1 MALEALERLS
11 GLRGK
16 LLAPFLFKVNPAI
29 ASVIS
34 LLFAIFTGYLF
45 FLGSWTLGAF
55 TLIISSVLDALDGE
69 IARKYK
75 VATKFGDLL
84 DHTFDRI
91 ADVAIFLG
99 LAFNPQ
105 MPIILTLLAL
115 IAILLASYAGTEAQ
129 ALVGKRLYT
138 ALVGRADRLVI
149 LFAAALL
156 MPFYPLA
163 MFYAILA
170 MGILSAL
177 TFFQRTIKTALTL
190 KR

>member
-1 MALEALERLS
+1 MALEQLS
-11 GLRGK
+11 GLRSK
-16 LLAPFLFKVNPAI
+16 LLAPFLFKANPAI
-29 ASVIS
+29 ITLIS
-34 LLFAIFTGYLF
+34 FLFAIFTGYLF
-45 FLGSWTLGAF
+45 FLGSWSLGAL
-55 TLIISSVLDALDGE
+55 TLIISAVLDALDGE

-91 ADVAIFLG
+91 ADAAIFIG

-105 MPIILTLLAL
+105 IPVTHSILTLLAL

-129 ALVGKRLYT
+129 ALMGKRLYT

-156 MPFYPLA
+156 MPFYTNA
-163 MFYAILA
+163 MYYAIIA
-170 MGILSAL
+170 IGILSVL
-177 TFFQRTIKTALTL
+177 TFFQRTIKTAITL

>member
-1 MALEALERLS
+1 MALEQLS
-11 GLRGK
+11 GLRSK
-16 LLAPFLFKVNPAI
+16 LLAPFLFKANPAI
-29 ASVIS
+29 ITIIS
-34 LLFAIFTGYLF
+34 FLFAIFTGYLF
-45 FLGSWTLGAF
+45 FLGSWSLGAL
-55 TLIISSVLDALDGE
+55 TLIISAVLDALDGE

-91 ADVAIFLG
+91 ADAAIFIG

-105 MPIILTLLAL
+105 MPSVLTLLAL

-129 ALVGKRLYT
+129 ALMGKRLYT

-156 MPFYPLA
+156 MPFYSNA

-170 MGILSAL
+170 IGILSVL
-177 TFFQRTIKTALTL
+177 TFFQRTIKTAITL
-190 KR
+190 RR

>member
-1 MALEALERLS
+1 MALEQLS
-11 GLRGK
+11 GLRSK
-16 LLAPFLFKVNPAI
+16 LLAPFLFKANPVI
-29 ASVIS
+29 ISIIS

-45 FLGSWTLGAF
+45 FLGSWSLGAL
-55 TLIISSVLDALDGE
+55 TLIISAVLDALDGE

-91 ADVAIFLG
+91 ADAAIFIG
-99 LAFNPQ
+99 LAFSKQIPVTHS
-105 MPIILTLLAL
+105 ILTLLAL

-129 ALVGKRLYT
+129 ALMGKRLYT

-149 LFAAALL
+149 LFVAALL
-156 MPFYPLA
+156 MPFYTNA

-170 MGILSAL
+170 IGILSVL
-177 TFFQRTIKTALTL
+177 TFFQRTIKTAITL